1 MPGRNNPKVGKK
13 GEAIAE
19 DIILTEINGEFLF
32 DPAFVGSTFPGIDFY
47 VQLTPS
53 DSKSLFFLA
62 QVKSTYSLYDTKN
75 NLKIKCTL
83 KKLKELAKNPAPT
96 YILGVDLIGK
106 KVYARFIK
114 SPVRKSLNFLPT
126 NFELTPKNLKLLH
139 KEVVNY
145 WKNTKTLTHKK
156 KFKSITYD

>member
-1 MPGRNNPKVGKK
+1 
-13 GEAIAE
+13 
-19 DIILTEINGEFLF
+19 
-32 DPAFVGSTFPGIDFY
+32 
-47 VQLTPS
+47 
-53 DSKSLFFLA
+53 
-62 QVKSTYSLYDTKN
+62 
-75 NLKIKCTL
+75 
-83 KKLKELAKNPAPT
+83 LKELAKNPAPT

-126 NFELTPKNLKLLH
+126 NFELTPKNLTLLH